1 MRLEGA
7 PWEPPPPPTLSCY
20 VHDLPFV
27 KRFMSSV
34 VHICQWD
41 VSVLSLFLSRNNS
54 IWKSIKHSLGTEN
67 INDLFLKFY
76 FLVFACSNAF
86 IV

>member
-1 MRLEGA
+1 MGA
-7 PWEPPPPPTLSCY
+7 PPHPHPLLLRTWE
-20 VHDLPFV
+20 PFV
-27 KRFMSSV
+27 KRFMSLV